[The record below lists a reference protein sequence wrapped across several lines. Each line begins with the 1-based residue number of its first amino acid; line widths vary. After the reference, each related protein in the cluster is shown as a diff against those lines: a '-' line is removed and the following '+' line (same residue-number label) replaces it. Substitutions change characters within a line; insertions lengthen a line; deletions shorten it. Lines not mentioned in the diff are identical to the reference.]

1 MFGTVQIQPIP
12 EPVITKKDNQL
23 DLKFRNAQRGD
34 KSMIVDLDAD
44 ITKIK
49 GNYIKL
55 LKDPQVN
62 LSDIRFFTLGK
73 EMKSGQI

>member
-1 MFGTVQIQPIP
+1 
-12 EPVITKKDNQL
+12 
-23 DLKFRNAQRGD
+23 
-34 KSMIVDLDAD
+34 MIVDLDAD